1 MAKRQYF
8 GISYPFTSDGFQN
21 FYLDANSSVK
31 DKVRSQLM
39 HIVFT
44 PKGQRIRNPE
54 FGTDLI
60 KFIFEPNDKIT
71 WESVKNE
78 VTESVKRWATNISLN
93 DIQIVK
99 NENDESEIYVRL
111 DYSVSEGNKVT
122 NDSIVVQV

>member
-1 MAKRQYF
+1 MAKKQYF
-8 GISYPFTSDGFQN
+8 GIKYPFASEGFQN
-21 FYLDANSSVK
+21 FYVDANETVK

-44 PKGQRIRNPE
+44 PKGQRIRLPE

-60 KFIFEPNDKIT
+60 KFIFEPNEQIT
-71 WESVKNE
+71 WESVKSE
-78 VTESVKRWATNISLN
+78 VSESVRRWANNISIN

-99 NENDESEIYVRL
+99 NEQNESEIYVRL

>member
-8 GISYPFTSDGFQN
+8 GVKYPFTSDGFQK
-21 FYLDANSSVK
+21 FYLDVNESVK

-60 KFIFEPNDKIT
+60 KFIFEPNDQTT
-71 WESVKNE
+71 WETVKNE
-78 VTESVKRWATNISLN
+78 VSESVKRWASNININS
-93 DIQIVK
+93 IQIVK
-99 NENDESEIYVRL
+99 NEQDESEIYVRL

-122 NDSIVVQV
+122 NDSVVIQV

>member
-1 MAKRQYF
+1 MTKIQYF

-21 FYLDANSSVK
+21 FYLDVNSSVK
-31 DKVRSQLM
+31 EKVRSQLM

-54 FGTDLI
+54 FGTDLV
-60 KFIFEPNDKIT
+60 KYIFEPSDQTT
-71 WESVKNE
+71 WEAVKNE
-78 VTESVKRWATNISLN
+78 VTESVKRWASNININS
-93 DIQIVK
+93 IQVVK

>member
-1 MAKRQYF
+1 MDKRQYF
-8 GISYPFTSDGFQN
+8 GIKYPFKSDGFQN
-21 FYLDANSSVK
+21 FYLDANSSTK
-31 DKVRSQLM
+31 EKVRSQLM

-60 KFIFEPNDKIT
+60 KFIFEPNDSIT
-71 WESVKNE
+71 WEAVKNE
-78 VTESVKRWATNISLN
+78 VSDSVRRWATNININ

-99 NENDESEIYVRL
+99 NEENEAEIYVRL

-122 NDSIVVQV
+122 NDSVVVQV

>member
-1 MAKRQYF
+1 
-8 GISYPFTSDGFQN
+8 
-21 FYLDANSSVK
+21 
-31 DKVRSQLM
+31 M

-78 VTESVKRWATNISLN
+78 VTESVKRWTTNINLN

-99 NENDESEIYVRL
+99 NEEDESEIYVRL

-122 NDSIVVQV
+122 NDSVVVQV

>member
-99 NENDESEIYVRL
+99 NEENESEIYVRL

-122 NDSIVVQV
+122 NDSVVVQV

>member
-1 MAKRQYF
+1 MAKKQYF
-8 GISYPFTSDGFQN
+8 NIKYPFKNEGFQH
-21 FYLDANSSVK
+21 FYIDANDTLK
-31 DKVRSQLM
+31 DKARSTLM

-44 PKGQRIRNPE
+44 PKGQRIRLPE

-60 KFIFEPNDKIT
+60 KFIFDPNEYTT

-78 VTESVKRWATNISLN
+78 VSESVNRWTSNIKLN

-111 DYSVSEGNKVT
+111 DYSVSEGNKIT

>member
-8 GISYPFTSDGFQN
+8 GIKYPFTSDGFQN
-21 FYLDANSSVK
+21 FYLDTNESTK

-54 FGTDLI
+54 FGTDPI
-60 KFIFEPNDKIT
+60 KFIFEPNDSIT
-71 WESVKNE
+71 WEAVKNE
-78 VTESVKRWATNISLN
+78 VSDSVRRWTTNISIN

-99 NENDESEIYVRL
+99 NEENEAEIYVRL

-122 NDSIVVQV
+122 NDSVVVQV

>member
-1 MAKRQYF
+1 MAKKQYF
-8 GISYPFTSDGFQN
+8 GIKYPFKSEGFQK
-21 FYLDANSSVK
+21 FYIDANSSIK
-31 DKVRSQLM
+31 EKVRSQLM

-78 VTESVKRWATNISLN
+78 VTESVKRWATNINLN

-99 NENDESEIYVRL
+99 NEEDESEIYVRL

-122 NDSIVVQV
+122 NDSVVVQV